1 MKTLGGMS
9 AMRTRYFCLSFDAT
23 IFKKATELLRR
34 RRGQEKEEKV
44 LEAQVKIQ

>member
-34 RRGQEKEEKV
+34 RGQEKKEKV